1 MRSEDLHPSH
11 HQCHG
16 ASALS
21 SPPCTDVTPDH
32 TSSSVSSPPPH
43 TTDASGTVPPSSAL
57 RACVSVTLTPHPQQL
72 VLLSIFY
79 LTTGRKKLMTTATMV
94 NDKKKSLLNFALQ

>member
-1 MRSEDLHPSH
+1 MRSEDLQPSH

-32 TSSSVSSPPPH
+32 TSSSVSSPPPQ
-43 TTDASGTVPPSSAL
+43 TTDASRTVPPSSAL
-57 RACVSVTLTPHPQQL
+57 CACVSVTLTPPPHMS
-72 VLLSIFY
+72 LSYIY
-79 LTTGRKKLMTTATMV
+79 
-94 NDKKKSLLNFALQ
+94 KSLYCLHHILLDYWKEKAND

>member
-21 SPPCTDVTPDH
+21 SPPCTDVTLDH
-32 TSSSVSSPPPH
+32 TSSSVSSPPQ
-43 TTDASGTVPPSSAL
+43 TTDASHTVPPSSAL
-57 RACVSVTLTPHPQQL
+57 RDCVSVTLTPHPQQYMSYIYQ
-72 VLLSIFY
+72 SIFLSPPY
-79 LTTGRKKLMTTATMV
+79 ST
-94 NDKKKSLLNFALQ
+94 

>member
-32 TSSSVSSPPPH
+32 TSSSVSSPPPQ
-43 TTDASGTVPPSSAL
+43 TTDASRTVPPSSAVC
-57 RACVSVTLTPHPQQL
+57 ACVSVTLTPHPQQYMSTFTNQFYCL
-72 VLLSIFY
+72 HHILLDY
-79 LTTGRKKLMTTATMV
+79 WKEKV
-94 NDKKKSLLNFALQ
+94 ND